1 MLVLKLAWRSI
12 WRNRTRT
19 LITTLGIMV
28 GVMMVIFSAGFA
40 VGFSEKMVRT
50 STQSRSGE
58 AQLTATGWAKTL
70 DETTV
75 MTGLGEMLEEI
86 DASPKVDAAAPRIM
100 GFGLISIGSRS
111 RGVQLIGVDPEREKK
126 VTNWESRLVDG
137 EYLLKS
143 GDMLIGAKLAEELE
157 VEVGAKL
164 ILTGADVNTGEA
176 ATELVRVR
184 GLLSTGDNGLDE
196 GAAVVHIAQA
206 QRVTGLADSA
216 HVIALD
222 VTANTLEPEV
232 IEADIAAF
240 ASDEVEA
247 RSWRQVNGMVA
258 QLHEMMGAYMDLV
271 LFMIFLIISFGIVN
285 TISMSLL
292 ERKHEFGV
300 MRAIGTSPWQ
310 LAGQII
316 AEATFL
322 GLVGSIP
329 GMLAGLGMNAYYAR
343 VGMNFSEMNAYGM
356 TFVDPIYTLV
366 DVPGAIRVAAIFTV
380 LTALAATISAVRVAR
395 LKPVDAMRE

>member
-19 LITTLGIMV
+19 LITTLGIMI
-28 GVMMVIFSAGFA
+28 GVMMVIFASGFA

-58 AQLTATGWAKTL
+58 AQLTAVGWAKTL
-70 DETTV
+70 EETNVMSGLDER
-75 MTGLGEMLEEI
+75 LALL
-86 DASPKVDAAAPRIM
+86 DASPKVQAAAPRIV
-100 GFGLISIGSRS
+100 GFGLLSIGSRS
-111 RGVQLIGVDPEREKK
+111 RGGQLLGVYPARESK
-126 VTNWESRLVDG
+126 VTNWDSRLVAG
-137 EYLLKS
+137 EYLAEP

-176 ATELVRVR
+176 ATELVYVR

-196 GAAVVHIAQA
+196 GAAIVHIAQA
-206 QRVTGLADSA
+206 QRVVGLPDAA

-222 VTANTLEPEV
+222 VTANTLEPDV

-240 ASDEVEA
+240 ASDTVEA
-247 RSWRQVNGMVA
+247 RSWRQTNAMIAEVH
-258 QLHEMMGAYMDLV
+258 QMMGAYMDMI

-292 ERKHEFGV
+292 ERMHEFGV

-310 LAGQII
+310 LAGQIVT
-316 AEATFL
+316 EAGFL
-322 GLVGSIP
+322 GLVGAIP
-329 GMLAGLGMNAYYAR
+329 GLLAGLGLNAYYAS
-343 VGMNFSEMNAYGM
+343 VGLNFSEMNAYGM
-356 TFVDPIYTLV
+356 TFVDPIYPLV
-366 DVPGAIRVAAIFTV
+366 NVPE
-380 LTALAATISAVRVAR
+380 AVSYTHLRAH
-395 LKPVDAMRE
+395 ET

>member
-28 GVMMVIFSAGFA
+28 GVMMVVFSAGFA
-40 VGFSEKMVRT
+40 VGFSEKMVRA

-70 DETTV
+70 EETNAIG
-75 MTGLGEMLEEI
+75 GLGELLERV
-86 DASPKVDAAAPRIM
+86 DASPKVEAAAPRIV

-111 RGVQLIGVDPEREKK
+111 RGVQLLGVDPAREKE
-126 VTNWESRLVDG
+126 VTNWETRLVDG
-137 EYLLKS
+137 EYLLEP
-143 GDMLIGAKLAEELE
+143 GDMMIGAKLAEDLE

-184 GLLSTGDNGLDE
+184 GLLVTGDNGLDE
-196 GAAVVHIAQA
+196 GAAIVHIAQA
-206 QRVTGLADSA
+206 QRVTGLEDSA

-222 VTANTLEPEV
+222 VAANTLEPEV
-232 IEADIAAF
+232 IEADIAPF
-240 ASDEVEA
+240 ASEAVEA
-247 RSWRQVNGMVA
+247 RSWRQINGMIA
-258 QLHEMMGAYMDLV
+258 QVHEMMGAYMDLV

-310 LAGQII
+310 LAGQIV
-316 AEATFL
+316 AEAFFL
-322 GLVGSIP
+322 GLVGAVP
-329 GMLAGLGMNAYYAR
+329 GMLAGLGLNAYYAR

-366 DVPGAIRVAAIFTV
+366 DVPGAVRTAVIFTI
-380 LTALAATISAVRVAR
+380 LTALAATVSAVRVAR
-395 LKPVDAMRE
+395 LKPVDAMRD